1 MTKPKLRKE
10 TILLNM
16 GPQHPSTHGVI
27 DFFLEVDG
35 EEVVGAEVKMGYLH
49 RAVERLAE
57 FRTYPQIFP
66 LVDRLDYLSAHHS
79 EFAYA
84 LAVEKLLQ
92 VDVPERADHIRVILV
107 ELKRIASHLLFY
119 GAFAMDAGSV
129 TPFLYAWR
137 EREKVMDLLEDV
149 CGIRL
154 HPNYFR
160 FGGVRED
167 LPPGFLE
174 QTINFVDKL
183 PFFLDEYEAM
193 LGENEIFQVR
203 TIGIGKVSP
212 KRAINLGLTG
222 PYLRGTGLKWDLR
235 RDEPYS
241 VYPKFDFEIPTGKQ
255 GDCFDSYK
263 VRIEEMRQSGRIIKQ
278 AIEKIPDGPIRTSF
292 SKKVIKPPK
301 GEAYARVESPRG
313 ELGVYVVSDGSAR
326 PYRLK
331 VRAPSFTNVQA
342 FPELAKNHLI
352 ADAVMIIG
360 ALDPVIG
367 EVDR

>member
-1 MTKPKLRKE
+1 MTKPRTRTE

-16 GPQHPSTHGVI
+16 GPQHPAAHGVI

-35 EEVVGAEVKMGYLH
+35 EEIVGAEVKMGYVH

-57 FRTYPQIFP
+57 FRTYLQIFP

-84 LAVEKLLQ
+84 LAVEKILQ
-92 VDVPERADHIRVILV
+92 VEVPERAEYIRVILA
-107 ELKRIASHLLFY
+107 ELKRIASHLIFY
-119 GAFAMDAGSV
+119 GALGMDAGSV

-137 EREKVMDLLEDV
+137 EREKVMDLLENT

-154 HPNYFR
+154 HPNYWR

-174 QTINFVDKL
+174 QTMNFVEQF

-193 LGENEIFQVR
+193 LGENEIFQIR
-203 TIGIGKVSP
+203 TVGIGKITP
-212 KRAINLGLTG
+212 KKAKNLGLTG
-222 PYLRGTGLKWDLR
+222 PYLRGTGFKWDLR
-235 RDEPYS
+235 KDDPYS

-263 VRIEEMRQSGRIIKQ
+263 VRIEEMRQAARIIKQ
-278 AIEKIPDGPIRTSF
+278 AIEKIPNGPVKTPLPP
-292 SKKVIKPPK
+292 VIKPPK

-313 ELGVYVVSDGSAR
+313 ELGVYVVSDGSPK

-331 VRAPSFTNVQA
+331 IRAPSFTNVQA
-342 FPELAKNHLI
+342 FPELAKGHLI
-352 ADAVMIIG
+352 ADSVMIIG